1 VDFPPRFPFDFDD
14 HAKDVSLAN
23 ANINIVHSFVVALAF
38 GWYYCFYY
46 CRLCAVLA
54 FSIALEVLR
63 ILFVISREHT
73 LKVGKR

>member
-38 GWYYCFYY
+38 GFGIIAFIIVGSVRFWLFQLHLRCF
-46 CRLCAVLA
+46 ASSSSSA
-54 FSIALEVLR
+54 EN
-63 ILFVISREHT
+63 T
-73 LKVGKR
+73 P